1 LLKPAV
7 LALSIGPLLSGCSTT
22 GERIDAAAADL
33 GRAQAGLALPELPAE
48 CRKEIA
54 HAELI
59 EGEDLAI
66 ILRRE
71 RGQLDKANAMLG
83 RCAGFHDTLAEGLQR

>member
-1 LLKPAV
+1 MGL
-7 LALSIGPLLSGCSTT
+7 LLSGCSTT
-22 GERIDAAAADL
+22 GERIEAAAADL
-33 GRAQAGLALPELPAE
+33 GRAQVGLALPELPAE

-54 HAELI
+54 HTELI

-66 ILRRE
+66 LLRRE

-83 RCAGFHDTLAEGLQR
+83 QCAGFHDTLAEGLQR